1 MKKFTTAAL
10 AFLPTLLLAEEE
22 APVRPDQGF
31 SQMIM
36 LFALAMIFFY
46 FILWRPEQKRRKT
59 MDEMRSKLKKGDRVN
74 AMGIIGSVARIND
87 QTIILR
93 MVDGS
98 KIEVVKAA
106 ISEVTPC
113 SEEEAKKLEGQE

>member
-1 MKKFTTAAL
+1 MKKIVFLLAAFVPL
-10 AFLPTLLLAEEE
+10 VLKAEEE

-46 FILWRPEQKRRKT
+46 FILWRPEQKRRKA

-87 QTIILR
+87 QTVILR

-98 KIEVVKAA
+98 KIEVIKAA

-113 SEEEAKKLEGQE
+113 SEEEAKKLEAQE

>member
-1 MKKFTTAAL
+1 MKKLHIAAL
-10 AFLPTLLLAEEE
+10 TLLPWALFADE
-22 APVRPDQGF
+22 PPMPPQQGF
-31 SQMIM
+31 SQMLM

-74 AMGIIGSVARIND
+74 AMGIIGTVSRINE
-87 QTIILR
+87 QTVVLK

-98 KIEVVKAA
+98 KIEMIKGA

-113 SEEEAKKLEGQE
+113 SEEEAKKLASQD